1 MNEETIL
8 GTALEMPPDARAA
21 YLVEACGNDET
32 LRERL
37 ERLLAASEKVGN
49 FMAKP
54 AVAPAVD
61 PGVTEALSLSA
72 DGAAKTASADE
83 EPLTF
88 LTPSA
93 RRDSLGRLGHYE
105 VLQVLGRAGSA
116 SSSGRSTRCCSGSWL
131 SRCMA
136 PQLAATSPARKR
148 FLREARSSAQVRH
161 ENVVQVYEVGE
172 QPLPYLVMEFIPGET
187 LQQKLD
193 RVGPLDVPEMLRI
206 GRQIAEGLAAAHAK
220 ELIHR
225 DIKPGNML
233 LEGGQPEGEDH
244 RLRPGPHG
252 RRRQHLAERHHRR
265 HADVHVPRAGARAD
279 PRPAGRPVQPRQRA
293 LPDGYRP
300 AAVPGHRHAGGAE
313 AGRRGHAA
321 PIREIIPETPQ
332 WLCDIIAK
340 LHAKNPDDRYQS
352 A

>member
-105 VLQVLGRAGSA
+105 VLQVLGRGGFGIVFRAFDEMLQRVVA
-116 SSSGRSTRCCSGSWL
+116 L
-131 SRCMA
+131 KVMA
-136 PQLAATSPARKR
+136 PQLAATSPARNASCARPDRPRR
-148 FLREARSSAQVRH
+148 FAMRTWCRCTRWPSNRC
-161 ENVVQVYEVGE
+161 
-172 QPLPYLVMEFIPGET
+172 PT
-187 LQQKLD
+187 
-193 RVGPLDVPEMLRI
+193 
-206 GRQIAEGLAAAHAK
+206 
-220 ELIHR
+220 
-225 DIKPGNML
+225 
-233 LEGGQPEGEDH
+233 
-244 RLRPGPHG
+244 
-252 RRRQHLAERHHRR
+252 
-265 HADVHVPRAGARAD
+265 
-279 PRPAGRPVQPRQRA
+279 
-293 LPDGYRP
+293 
-300 AAVPGHRHAGGAE
+300 
-313 AGRRGHAA
+313 
-321 PIREIIPETPQ
+321 
-332 WLCDIIAK
+332 W
-340 LHAKNPDDRYQS
+340 
-352 A
+352 